1 MPTVELEPC
10 RKTHRPTLEALFQ
23 LYTHDFSEQWAG
35 TERGELQDDG
45 RFEPCPWL
53 DSYWT
58 EPAREAF
65 LIRADGALAG
75 FVMLNDHSHAGLPLD
90 HAVAEFFVVRKHR
103 RSGVGNAAAR
113 AAIRTRPGLWE
124 LAVARKNAGA
134 LLFWRGVANDLAS
147 GPLEELDEVDGWDGA
162 ILRFR
167 VSCAVWP

>member
-1 MPTVELEPC
+1 MPKVELEPC
-10 RKTHRPTLEALFQ
+10 TRSHRATLDALFQ

-45 RFEPCPWL
+45 RFEPYPWL

-75 FVMLNDHSHAGLPLD
+75 FVLLNDYAHSGLPIN
-90 HAVAEFFVVRKHR
+90 HAIAEFFVVRKYR
-103 RSGVGNAAAR
+103 RAGVGHAAANT
-113 AAIRTRPGLWE
+113 AIRGRPGQWE
-124 LAVARKNAGA
+124 LAVARKNWDA
-134 LLFWRGVANDLAS
+134 LAFWRRIACELATGEVEALDTTDRWNGV
-147 GPLEELDEVDGWDGA
+147 

-167 VSCAVWP
+167 TAPA

>member
-1 MPTVELEPC
+1 MPKVDLERC
-10 RKTHRPTLEALFQ
+10 TQAHRATLDALFQ

-35 TERGELQDDG
+35 TARGELQDDG
-45 RFEPCPWL
+45 RFEPYPWL

-90 HAVAEFFVVRKHR
+90 HAVAEFFVAGKHR
-103 RSGVGNAAAR
+103 RAGVGAVAAR
-113 AAIRTRPGLWE
+113 MAIRTRRGQWE
-124 LAVARKNAGA
+124 LAVAAKNTGA
-134 LLFWRGVANDLAS
+134 LVFWRGVANSLAS
-147 GPLEELDEVDGWDGA
+147 GPLEELDAVDGWNGA

-167 VSCAVWP
+167 VS